1 MRKSKLKKQNNFIFE
16 DKNIENDNQKL
27 IDKIMKNNF
36 ITKNSVD
43 IISLLL
49 NYIKEEIFRKY
60 IKYIFLVLED
70 NNILTTL
77 IEIQNSQNK
86 EINEKIIIKLIEDSL
101 DQITYDVKRDYK
113 PKFLYNYKIP
123 GFYNSFKN
131 LSVYINKNIIIDY
144 FNYEKN
150 LRKYGTKVNIKKKKN
165 EFYENEKK
173 LLSIYIY
180 DFLITDEQF
189 LFENIENID
198 INIILK
204 DYISFYLDK
213 YNIKSEANNNL
224 IELLLNLRHKSEK
237 NNKIKDEEKGP
248 IKMMLMK
255 IMWMETNTNYI
266 LTVIQIY
273 SQIEKLYNDKEKLF
287 DMVKNNIYGPK
298 RCLK

>member
-1 MRKSKLKKQNNFIFE
+1 LRKSKLKKQNNFIFE